1 MFPEQFSHI
10 CERLPKKQFFIEQSS
25 DGTMQLGYFL
35 IDFRTDIRRLV
46 RQSCQVMQRFLER
59 GWFNDYLVA
68 NRFAFAVLTYDEGK
82 AQEIERTLR
91 SALRHRLS
99 RPLQALGVLSL
110 PRLAVL
116 VVPGMHSLIPE
127 DN

>member
-1 MFPEQFSHI
+1 MA
-10 CERLPKKQFFIEQSS
+10 
-25 DGTMQLGYFL
+25 DGSMQLGYFL

-46 RQSCQVMQRFLER
+46 REGCRVMQRFVER

-68 NRFAFAVLTYDEGK
+68 KRFAFAVLTYDEGK
-82 AQEIERTLR
+82 AEEIERTLR
-91 SALRHRLS
+91 AALKYRLS
-99 RPLQALGVLSL
+99 RPLQALGVLAL
-110 PRLAVL
+110 PPLHVL